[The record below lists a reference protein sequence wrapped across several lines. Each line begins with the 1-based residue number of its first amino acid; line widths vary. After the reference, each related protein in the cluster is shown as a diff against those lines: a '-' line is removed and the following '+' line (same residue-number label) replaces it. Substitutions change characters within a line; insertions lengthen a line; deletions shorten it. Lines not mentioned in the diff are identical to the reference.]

1 MMGIAFG
8 SAEANA
14 IREKDK
20 AIENKLEGAQDQYD
34 ELMDKADRLGD
45 EISLLEGE
53 IDDCKRKQQRAISD
67 AEGLVKFGKENGIEI
82 DER

>member
-1 MMGIAFG
+1 
-8 SAEANA
+8 
-14 IREKDK
+14 
-20 AIENKLEGAQDQYD
+20 
-34 ELMDKADRLGD
+34 MDKADRLGD

-53 IDDCKRKQQRAISD
+53 IDDCKRKMKWAISE